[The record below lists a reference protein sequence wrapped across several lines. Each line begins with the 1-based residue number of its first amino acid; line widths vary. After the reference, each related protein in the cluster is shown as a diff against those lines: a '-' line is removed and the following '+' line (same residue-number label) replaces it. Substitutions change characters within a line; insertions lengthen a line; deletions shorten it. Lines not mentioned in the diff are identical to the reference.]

1 MIGPI
6 DCKGGETTDNGSIL
20 EWKNPMRLI
29 PMMGC
34 GGRGAGMTVTAKKD
48 RRIAAC
54 QFIVIDVQRVAES
67 AIVQTRFIAKEQ
79 A

>member
-1 MIGPI
+1 
-6 DCKGGETTDNGSIL
+6 
-20 EWKNPMRLI
+20 MRLI

-34 GGRGAGMTVTAKKD
+34 GETGAGVTVTAKKD
-48 RRIAAC
+48 RRIVVVAC

-67 AIVQTRFIAKEQ
+67 AIVQSHFIAKEQ